1 MPLDSVQLR
10 EHVDNFISDLD
21 RREQIGKSP
30 DTSPRALRTFM
41 VGVSKSL
48 ERENQHMEPDDYD
61 QFSEA
66 LAKDPRFQ
74 RHLPFIAMD
83 LMVEGSRIRDGYSRH
98 TDSELQSK
106 SGMTAA
112 ADNKDKYDAVHRAA
126 LRYASDNFDKFRNY
140 DTTDDFFRI
149 GNAWDIT
156 RSDLEK
162 GMRSFQDYTLADVR
176 IAANQ
181 KMLDDFSKID
191 ANGNGSITTKE
202 TAPWMA
208 TFPGMRECIRMSDY
222 SPFHPYGA
230 AVKETAYLCAFQSE
244 LTNAAPQQTHRIMPS
259 SENLTREQL
268 STRIDELRAKKTQF
282 EQHWGIANK

>member
-21 RREQIGKSP
+21 RREQVGKSP
-30 DTSPRALRTFM
+30 DTMRGLTTFM
-41 VGVSKSL
+41 LGVSQSL
-48 ERENQHMEPDDYD
+48 KQKNGRMEPDDYD

-66 LAKDPRFQ
+66 LAKDQKFQ
-74 RHLPFIAMD
+74 RYLPFIAMD
-83 LMVEGSRIRDGYSRH
+83 LLVEGSHIRDGYSRES
-98 TDSELQSK
+98 DSELQSK

-140 DTTDDFFRI
+140 DKSDDFFGI
-149 GNAWDIT
+149 GNAWGIT
-156 RSDLEK
+156 RSDLVK
-162 GMRSFQDYTLADVR
+162 GMRSFQDYALADVR

-181 KMLDDFSKID
+181 KMLDEFNNID
-191 ANGNGSITTKE
+191 TNGNGALTTTE
-202 TAPWMA
+202 TARWMA
-208 TFPGMRECIRMSDY
+208 TSPRTRDCIGSSSY

-230 AVKETAYLCAFQSE
+230 AVQETPYLCAFQSE
-244 LTNAAPQQTHRIMPS
+244 LNHAAPQQTDRIMPS

-268 STRIDELRAKKTQF
+268 STRVDELRAQKTQF
-282 EQHWGIANK
+282 EAHWGIGNK